1 MKITYEQELTPE
13 EISAAFDAAW
23 THRDVDALLALYA
36 RDATVESPLIPH
48 LMRKRDGVC
57 RGRDEIRAL
66 VEAVLA
72 RDVKWGRH
80 EAPVVRGNTIFV
92 EYRRV
97 QPGGEQLDY
106 VDVFEVSGGL
116 IQSLRAYWG
125 WRALAA
131 MTG

>member
-1 MKITYEQELTPE
+1 
-13 EISAAFDAAW
+13 
-23 THRDVDALLALYA
+23 
-36 RDATVESPLIPH
+36 LIPH

-72 RDVKWGRH
+72 RNVKWGRH

-92 EYRRV
+92 EYRHV
-97 QPGGEQLDY
+97 QPGREQLDY